1 MKEMEFLTIAKHVV
15 SKFAINKEWKEEHG
29 RTWVFQIVDGLKA
42 LDLSGTGQIRV
53 LYSPL
58 NNKFFVIRE

>member
-1 MKEMEFLTIAKHVV
+1 MEKMEFIRMAKNVV
-15 SKFAINKEWKEEHG
+15 TKFEINKAWKEEHG
-29 RTWVFQIVDGLKA
+29 RDWVFQIVDGLMA
-42 LDLSGTGQIRV
+42 LDLSDKRLIRV